1 VFHKN
6 KKTCTLKNHSNNI
19 NFHCNKYFKIPKV
32 ENYQDY
38 QLQQQ
43 QNYRLDKDML
53 MDKTKQ
59 KRKLI
64 YTLFLKKK
72 TCQGNKKTLS
82 RI

>member
-1 VFHKN
+1 
-6 KKTCTLKNHSNNI
+6 
-19 NFHCNKYFKIPKV
+19 V

-64 YTLFLKKK
+64 FTFFYF
-72 TCQGNKKTLS
+72 NKYMHAKGMGRKNIKPDLM
-82 RI
+82 REIIFHNI